1 MVFILQ
7 SPQVCTIFSPKIDVK
22 SSHKCK
28 LIKQE
33 VVVFFFFLL
42 QNKLDRA
49 HSVVCPVLSI
59 LC

>member
-33 VVVFFFFLL
+33 VVVFFFLVTEQAGQSTFCGM
-42 QNKLDRA
+42 
-49 HSVVCPVLSI
+49 SSS
-59 LC
+59 